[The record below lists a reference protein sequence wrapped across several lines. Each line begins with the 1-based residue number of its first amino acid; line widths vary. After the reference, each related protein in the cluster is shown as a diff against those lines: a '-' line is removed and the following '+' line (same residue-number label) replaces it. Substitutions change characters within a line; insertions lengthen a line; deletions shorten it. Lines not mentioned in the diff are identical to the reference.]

1 MGRACTGRSR
11 ARTRFIAYRNYQSR
25 KAFRDSIEACL
36 QSHRSGLFEP
46 GAKPALQKC
55 QVKKLDLVLVT
66 LTNSFLGER
75 VGNKKLQLQL
85 QLKNYEN
92 SSSNH

>member
-1 MGRACTGRSR
+1 
-11 ARTRFIAYRNYQSR
+11 
-25 KAFRDSIEACL
+25 
-36 QSHRSGLFEP
+36 LFAP

-66 LTNSFLGER
+66 LTNSFVGER

-85 QLKNYEN
+85 QLKKYEN
-92 SSSNH
+92 SSSNQ